1 VHAEAD
7 IVVDAELPVREAA
20 SLAEKL
26 RAEAHH
32 HLPALA
38 KIQLS
43 FIARPPAL
51 KTLGRSV

>member
-1 VHAEAD
+1 
-7 IVVDAELPVREAA
+7 VVDAELPVREAA
-20 SLAEKL
+20 SLAEML